1 MPISISIHY
10 LTFYVYC
17 LTVFWAF
24 VNTKGI
30 RFVKVLRH
38 FNILLFLVSLGTAGL
53 YAQVSG
59 SNTKANLNGKSN
71 QGYQTLLNALEVA
84 NLDET
89 LQQSGPFTVFA
100 PSDAAFSQIDAAEFA
115 SLLKPEHQNQLRSL
129 LTYHIVAG
137 KITASGILRALSRG
151 KGSARFTTVQGEELL
166 ATLEGSD
173 IILTDCSGNQARIV
187 DADMDRDNLVF
198 HQIDK
203 VILPRP
209 L

>member
-1 MPISISIHY
+1 VKTVHTLYFLMVLVFSG
-10 LTFYVYC
+10 LT
-17 LTVFWAF
+17 
-24 VNTKGI
+24 
-30 RFVKVLRH
+30 
-38 FNILLFLVSLGTAGL
+38 GL
-53 YAQVSG
+53 YGQE
-59 SNTKANLNGKSN
+59 SNGEMKAEIDLISKH
-71 QGYQTLLNALEVA
+71 GYQTLLNALEMT
-84 NLDET
+84 NLDEI
-89 LQQSGPFTVFA
+89 LQHSGPFTVFA
-100 PSDAAFSQIDAAEFA
+100 PSDAAFKQIDADEFA
-115 SLLKPEHQNQLRSL
+115 TLLRPEHQNQLRSL

-203 VILPRP
+203 VILPSP

>member
-1 MPISISIHY
+1 MK
-10 LTFYVYC
+10 F
-17 LTVFWAF
+17 
-24 VNTKGI
+24 
-30 RFVKVLRH
+30 LRRYSL
-38 FNILLFLVSLGTAGL
+38 LLFLVSLGTTGL
-53 YAQVSG
+53 HAQDSD
-59 SNTKANLNGKSN
+59 SRINADLERIPN
-71 QGYQTLLNALEVA
+71 QGYQTLLNALELA

-100 PSDAAFSQIDAAEFA
+100 PTDAAFSQIDATEFA
-115 SLLKPEHQNQLRSL
+115 ALLKPEHQNQLRSL